1 MQVAD
6 RVLDLKFV
14 ADGDYGM
21 GKQGSLACVGTG
33 MMLGAHIGPRAR
45 SYIEEADVVFVAV
58 SDPLVELWIQQM
70 NPDVRSLQPYY
81 SVGKS
86 RRDTYEQMV
95 EAMMAEVRA
104 GRRVCGAFYGHPG
117 VFALAPHRAV
127 AKAREEGFQAHM
139 EPGVSAED
147 CLFADLAIDPG
158 NYGCQHFEA
167 SQFMLYQRS
176 FDPSAYLILWQV
188 GLAGQR
194 SLARFDTSEAQRQLL
209 VDLLAEVYPLTHE
222 VILYEAATLPISEVR
237 SERIPLGSLA
247 GADLRMHTTLVVPPA
262 IAMRRRQAMWDQIA
276 QLEAEMES
284 STQA

>member
-1 MQVAD
+1 
-6 RVLDLKFV
+6 
-14 ADGDYGM
+14 M

-167 SQFMLYQRS
+167 SQFMLYQRH